1 MVKNNTKKSKKSS
14 KTKRKSNGHDAIEI
28 NKIYLFILLIF
39 CLVLAIMLILE
50 IYSSR
55 ITEMQLREE
64 LKQFYLNSPLGI
76 TENGNIN
83 PDAFRQVK
91 EMSPEEIKEIMGIGL
106 DFCVYVVDSN
116 NNLLADEE
124 GNPLSF
130 CTIEND

>member
-1 MVKNNTKKSKKSS
+1 MVKNNIKKSKKSS
-14 KTKRKSNGHDAIEI
+14 EIKRKSADYDSIEI

-55 ITEMQLREE
+55 ITERQLREE

-83 PDAFRQVK
+83 IEAFKQVK
-91 EMSPEEIKEIMGIGL
+91 EMSPQEIKEIMDVGV

-116 NNLLADEE
+116 NNLLGDEE

-130 CTIEND
+130 CSFETN

>member
-1 MVKNNTKKSKKSS
+1 
-14 KTKRKSNGHDAIEI
+14 
-28 NKIYLFILLIF
+28 
-39 CLVLAIMLILE
+39 MLILE

-55 ITEMQLREE
+55 ITERQLREE

-83 PDAFRQVK
+83 IEAFKQVK
-91 EMSPEEIKEIMGIGL
+91 EMSPHDIKEIMDVGV

-130 CTIEND
+130 CSFETN

>member
-1 MVKNNTKKSKKSS
+1 MVKNNIKKSKKSS
-14 KTKRKSNGHDAIEI
+14 EIKRKSADYDSIEI
-28 NKIYLFILLIF
+28 NKTYLFILLIF

-55 ITEMQLREE
+55 ITERQLREE

-83 PDAFRQVK
+83 IEAFKQVK
-91 EMSPEEIKEIMGIGL
+91 EMSPHDIKEIMDVGV

-130 CTIEND
+130 CSFETN